1 MTIRVLVVDDHAVV
15 RAGIRALVSCEDD
28 LEVVDEAGD
37 AAEALARAKQ
47 HTPDVAMVDLSLPGP
62 QGVELIG
69 QLRAAVPRTRVLV
82 LSMHTGRALVRA
94 ALSAGAHGYVVK
106 GAGLDDLAVA
116 LRTVA
121 RGEAFLDPAIRDAA
135 EGGGAEEGEGGLP
148 ALTAREREVFV
159 RVAEGRTNREIGAE
173 LGVSPKTVDVHRSNL
188 MRKLGAHDAQTL
200 TRLAIRHGFLA
211 G

>member
-28 LEVVDEAGD
+28 LEVVDEAS
-37 AAEALARAKQ
+37 EAGQALVLAKQ
-47 HTPDVAMVDLSLPGP
+47 HAPDVAMVDLSLPGP

-69 QLRAAVPRTRVLV
+69 HIRAAVPRTRVLV

-94 ALSAGAHGYVVK
+94 ALAAGAHGYVVK

-116 LRTVA
+116 IRTVA
-121 RGEAFLDPAIRDAA
+121 RGDRFLDPAISEAA
-135 EGGGAEEGEGGLP
+135 EGEDTEGGLP